1 MIDDIIIDLTEKE
14 RDVLGLMFELAMEW
28 GYTAEEIEEALIRL
42 EGDGKVRGWF
52 VDTTIPDMPMPMIEA
67 VQ

>member
-1 MIDDIIIDLTEKE
+1 MIDDILIDLTEKE
-14 RDVLGLMFELAMEW
+14 RDVMGLMFELAVVW

-52 VDTTIPDMPMPMIEA
+52 VDTTIPNMPMPMIEA

>member
-52 VDTTIPDMPMPMIEA
+52 VYTTIPDMPMPMIEA